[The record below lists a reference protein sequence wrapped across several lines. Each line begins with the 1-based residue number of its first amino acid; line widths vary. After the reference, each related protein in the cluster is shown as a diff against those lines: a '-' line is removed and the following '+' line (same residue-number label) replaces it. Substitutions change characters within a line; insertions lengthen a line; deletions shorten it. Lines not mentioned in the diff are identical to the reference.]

1 MASMFER
8 GLTRRGFVG
17 ALAGTFGA
25 TLLVGCSKD
34 KDEEVAEEFPEDLSG
49 DLEYLALVNKQHKV
63 ADAWRDTFTFVSYT
77 NSEGDTVELETK
89 ANDAFVSLKSDLE
102 ADGVNIDLG
111 SAFVSVDDQ
120 QKLVEELTEEQGAA
134 YVKHYVTAPGFSEY
148 HTGLAL
154 DLYPII
160 AGEAVTDKADMATH
174 PKVWEKVHAKLADH
188 GFILRCPAGKKI
200 MTGYSYEPWHIR
212 YVDSADVAHE
222 IMDGGLTLEEY
233 LDQVDPIVAGCVVD
247 YGTSEL
253 FTEADMDA
261 ALDAILE
268 QFCMWK
274 GCVMK
279 RIAFTDDK
287 TCTDDLK
294 YVNGLRAEDTKEFDQ
309 AIVFMSDFHSP
320 VGEDAEDSVWDE
332 DTDYNDFSWH
342 LGRTGADGIWRLLTW
357 GYA

>member
-8 GLTRRGFVG
+8 SLTRRGFVG

-49 DLEYLALVNKQHKV
+49 DLEYLALVNKQHKI
-63 ADAWRDTFTFVSYT
+63 ADAWRDSFTFVSYT

-120 QKLVEELTEEQGAA
+120 QKLVEKLTEEQGAA

-160 AGEAVTDKADMATH
+160 AGVAITDEAEMATH

-188 GFILRCPAGKKI
+188 GFILRYPAGKKI

-268 QFCMWK
+268 QFGMWK
-274 GCVMK
+274 GCVMR

-287 TCTDDLK
+287 TCKDDLE
-294 YVNGLRAEDTKEFDQ
+294 YVNSLRAEDTKKFDQ